1 MDKLEMSDQVPGH
14 VVSQSIIVPGGNMA
28 WEVSR
33 GRVMRVID
41 IEGQQ
46 VGDLVC
52 FNLHR
57 LDEKLSPPYTIM
69 GNLTLRPTVGHTLLS
84 DENNPLMT
92 IVADTLGSHDLLAGA
107 CSRYTNKTR
116 YDKDGTPN
124 CRDNLAAALRPWGI
138 DWKDIPY
145 NINLFMNVPIGA
157 DFSVSIQAPLSR
169 AGDHI
174 DLRADMDVLVGLSNC
189 PQIFNPCNNF
199 RLKPLKVT
207 IYEPAP

>member
-1 MDKLEMSDQVPGH
+1 MDRLQMSDQIPGR
-14 VVSQSIIVPGGNMA
+14 VVSQATIVPGGNMA
-28 WEVSR
+28 WEVTR
-33 GRVMRVID
+33 GRVLRVVD

-57 LDEKLSPPYTIM
+57 LNEKLSPPYTIM
-69 GNLTLRPTVGHTLLS
+69 GNRTLRPTVGHALFS

-107 CSRYTNKTR
+107 CSRYTNKSR

-138 DWKDIPY
+138 DWKEIPY
-145 NINLFMNVPIGA
+145 NINLFMNVPVGA
-157 DFSVSIQAPLSR
+157 DFTVSIQPPLSR

-189 PQIFNPCNNF
+189 PQVLNPCNNF

-207 IYEPAP
+207 IYDPAP